1 MKERKVKKMMIVAV
15 AVTIAAIFVLASCNS
30 QPQAAAPAAA
40 EQRTETRREQNDLN
54 VSAQPLSSRILD
66 WSNRNMG
73 EAQVPLWLKPLLNG
87 NSQMVKQEFGIN
99 NTARVKY
106 SLAQRTNRDEARVLS
121 TLLFNQQIATELK
134 TYVVTAAAQTLNQGQ
149 MDIVE
154 EITTVTKVNITGNR
168 NVAEFWQLVETTDD
182 RSGAR
187 SREYLYYIVWSM
199 EANIW
204 DQLVRKYVNDVIG
217 QIPDR
222 QVQIN
227 VANAYNDIAAASRR
241 ETELSDRDFQ
251 RMVNEQ
257 SQAAKDAQE
266 REMARIRTGA
276 QVDIAQA
283 RADSAA
289 RYAAYRSGDPVV
301 AAIASTSSGDID
313 WISALS
319 TAARVLY

>member
-1 MKERKVKKMMIVAV
+1 MKEKMITA
-15 AVTIAAIFVLASCNS
+15 TIAIAVIFVLASCKS
-30 QPQAAAPAAA
+30 QPQQATAPTSA
-40 EQRTETRREQNDLN
+40 EIKKEQNSLN
-54 VSAQPLSSRILD
+54 VTTQPMSSRVLD

-73 EAQVPLWLKPLLNG
+73 EEQVPVWLKSLLRG

-99 NTARVKY
+99 PNARVKY
-106 SLAQRTNRDEARVLS
+106 SLAQRINRDEARVSS

-134 TYVVTAAAQTLNQGQ
+134 NYVVTAAAQTLNQGQ

-154 EITTVTKVNITGNR
+154 DITTATKVTVTGNR

-199 EANIW
+199 EPSIW

-217 QIPDR
+217 KLPDR
-222 QVQIN
+222 QVQTNI
-227 VANAYNDIAAASRR
+227 ANAFNDIAAASKR

-251 RMVNEQ
+251 LMVDERTR
-257 SQAAKDAQE
+257 AAVNAQE
-266 REMARIRTGA
+266 REMARIRSGT

-283 RADSAA
+283 DAAARAAEAESNA
-289 RYAAYRSGDPVV
+289 RYAAYRSGNPTV
-301 AAIASTSSGDID
+301 AAIASTTASDID

-319 TAARVLY
+319 TAAKVNF